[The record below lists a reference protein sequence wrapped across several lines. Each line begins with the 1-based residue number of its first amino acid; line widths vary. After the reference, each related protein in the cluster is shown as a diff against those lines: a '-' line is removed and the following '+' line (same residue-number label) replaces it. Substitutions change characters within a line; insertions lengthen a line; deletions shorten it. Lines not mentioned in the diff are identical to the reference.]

1 MDKRRYSRRE
11 TAKILGVSDK
21 TLINWE
27 KAGKIPKPKRDPMS
41 NYRYYKKKD
50 IERLKKITG
59 RPL

>member
-1 MDKRRYSRRE
+1 MDKGRHNRRE
-11 TAKILGVSDK
+11 TARILGVSDK

-41 NYRYYKKKD
+41 NYRFYTKKD
-50 IERLKKITG
+50 IEKLKKITG

>member
-1 MDKRRYSRRE
+1 MDKGRYNRRE

-41 NYRYYKKKD
+41 NYRFYTKKD
-50 IERLKKITG
+50 IEKLKKITG